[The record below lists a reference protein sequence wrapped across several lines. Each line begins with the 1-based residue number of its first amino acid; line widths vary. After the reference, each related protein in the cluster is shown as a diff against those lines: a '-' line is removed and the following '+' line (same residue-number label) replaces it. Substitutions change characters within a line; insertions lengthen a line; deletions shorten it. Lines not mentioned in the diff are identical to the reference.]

1 MPEPALPRLHVPVGE
16 PDHVRGPATSPVTLV
31 EYGDYQCP
39 FCGRAHPVVRA
50 LIAQLGNRM
59 RFCFRHFPLTTIH
72 PLAQQAAEA
81 AEAAG
86 AQGRFWE
93 MHDLL
98 FAQETLDDDVLLVLP
113 RSMGLNRDAL
123 ENCLMD
129 ETVVKRIQAS
139 VNEAN
144 ELGVNRTPTFFVGTR
159 AGDGRV
165 RVSRVL
171 SGIRP
176 TADFIQTLDATLA
189 GEATGWRRWMPF
201 LAKRG

>member
-39 FCGRAHPVVRA
+39 FCGRAHPVVKA

-98 FAQETLDDDVLLVLP
+98 FEHQDGLGGGFLVQYATDLGLDRDRFQRELASHAHADRVREHFMSGV
-113 RSMGLNRDAL
+113 RS
-123 ENCLMD
+123 
-129 ETVVKRIQAS
+129 
-139 VNEAN
+139 
-144 ELGVNRTPTFFVGTR
+144 GVNGTPTFFLNDVR
-159 AGDGRV
+159 YDGPHEQGAMLEAV
-165 RVSRVL
+165 EGALSASASR
-171 SGIRP
+171 R
-176 TADFIQTLDATLA
+176 
-189 GEATGWRRWMPF
+189 
-201 LAKRG
+201 